1 MLSLFLVCS
10 KVKYTKVLIECG
22 AFDRQAADPQFEIPP
37 NDEDEA
43 RKTAEHI
50 GKNPR
55 IQVAYTSMNMKQ

>member
-1 MLSLFLVCS
+1 MVCS

-50 GKNPR
+50 GKNSR
-55 IQVAYTSMNMKQ
+55 KQVAYTSMNMKQ